1 MGVELG
7 IVFAFAA
14 MLAWG
19 FGDFLIQKSTR
30 KFGDWETLFL
40 ISFFG
45 AIVLFPFVYK
55 DLPILFSFQDNSLL
69 ILVSASLVIL
79 FAALLDFE
87 ALKRGKLSV
96 VEPIYALEIPIAA
109 FLAFFI
115 LKEVIS
121 SYQLLLIILLM
132 FGLILISLKSYHFS
146 RKIWLEKGVILVF
159 LGTIFMGAANFLV
172 GVGARITD
180 ALMINWFMSIFMA
193 IITFSYILS
202 KKRAT
207 KMGRDLLSEKKLLF
221 SMCLLDNIAWVAFAF
236 AMTLAPIA
244 IAVALSESYII
255 IAVLLGMFVNKENLR
270 LHQKV
275 GLVISIIAAITLAYF
290 SG

>member
-1 MGVELG
+1 MGAELG
-7 IVFAFAA
+7 VIFAFAA

-40 ISFFG
+40 ISTFG
-45 AIVLFPFVYK
+45 ALVLFPFVYK
-55 DLPILFSFQDNSLL
+55 DIPYLLSFQDNSFFILL
-69 ILVSASLVIL
+69 GASLVIL

-121 SYQLLLIILLM
+121 SIQILLIILLM

-172 GVGARITD
+172 GVGARLTD

-193 IITFSYILS
+193 IITFIYLLS
-202 KKRAT
+202 KKRVA
-207 KMGRDLLSEKKLLF
+207 KIGRDLLAEKKLLLG
-221 SMCLLDNIAWVAFAF
+221 MCLLDNIAWIAFAF

-255 IAVLLGMFVNKENLR
+255 IAVLLGIFVNKENLR
-270 LHQKV
+270 SHQKI

>member
-1 MGVELG
+1 MSVELG
-7 IVFAFAA
+7 IIFAFVA

-19 FGDFLIQKSTR
+19 FGDFFIQKSTR

-45 AIVLFPFVYK
+45 AIVLFPFVVK
-55 DLPILFSFQDNSLL
+55 DIPELFSFEDNRLFVLL
-69 ILVSASLVIL
+69 GASSVIT

-115 LKEVIS
+115 LNEVIS
-121 SYQLLLIILLM
+121 SYQLLLIITLM

-146 RKIWLEKGVILVF
+146 RKIWLERGVIFVF
-159 LGTIFMGAANFLV
+159 LGTLFMGVANFLV

-193 IITFSYILS
+193 IITFSYLLS

-207 KMGRDLLSEKKLLF
+207 KMKRDLLSEKKLLF
-221 SMCLLDNIAWVAFAF
+221 SMCFLDNIAWAAFAF

-255 IAVLLGMFVNKENLR
+255 IAVLLGMFINKENLHA
-270 LHQKV
+270 HQKI
-275 GLVISIIAAITLAYF
+275 GLVIAIISAIVLA
-290 SG
+290 SVV